1 MTLRDAVVDSL
12 GEDMAWE
19 GLVSLF
25 SGNYCVCFPMTIS
38 SLDFSLTYQTIDGEI
53 FSVSYLLSLTY
64 FMTVNFP

>member
-1 MTLRDAVVDSL
+1 
-12 GEDMAWE
+12 MAWE

-53 FSVSYLLSLTY
+53 FSVSFLFAQSHLFYDS
-64 FMTVNFP
+64 